1 MVTNGR
7 DAPTHCFIYIDKRQ
21 WQPHKHNINDW
32 HFISLFKSDATLAT
46 SDKKAWSYAYLG
58 LSGKT
63 WNIRL
68 NLFNGLCCCCVH
80 SSLLCRQFPNFLY
93 SSSYSSCLNFFI
105 CGKIGV
111 VGTKLGWNLW
121 ILTKEQGWHGTN
133 VHSYTGCLSQERSIF
148 DLHQFQITICCL
160 LLLLVLCLY
169 VCLGSWW
176 WCANLVFISL

>member
-1 MVTNGR
+1 M
-7 DAPTHCFIYIDKRQ
+7 
-21 WQPHKHNINDW
+21 
-32 HFISLFKSDATLAT
+32 
-46 SDKKAWSYAYLG
+46 
-58 LSGKT
+58 
-63 WNIRL
+63 
-68 NLFNGLCCCCVH
+68 CCCCVH
-80 SSLLCRQFPNFLY
+80 SSLICRQFSNFLY

-160 LLLLVLCLY
+160 LLLLLVLCLY

-176 WCANLVFISL
+176 CVPTWYLSAYNCFCLDENYYLTLHKKVC